1 MVISSESIIDFL
13 CKTIILHIKA
23 LIPEEFTQVHK
34 ILDLYRIF
42 NPILHR
48 ALAGNYKMASLQST
62 QQFKKP
68 NLDPEEVK
76 VFTLSDRVEVRC
88 FYSTA
93 IKEGFVV
100 IVR

>member
-1 MVISSESIIDFL
+1 MMVISSESIIDFL

-34 ILDLYRIF
+34 ILYLYRIF
-42 NPILHR
+42 TPVLHR

-68 NLDPEEVK
+68 NLDPEEMK
-76 VFTLSDRVEVRC
+76 VFTLPDRVEVRC

-93 IKEGFVV
+93 IKGFVV